1 MAESGKKGV
10 VDDTCR
16 SRESPRKDSRKRPE
30 AMLPLTPPEPG
41 GPCGLRNESTQ
52 RASPG
57 TPSRLPSGDASARR
71 PLFLP
76 CSPVSGKAVHGGIAC
91 CISSPGDQSLAS
103 ACAQL
108 QARDMILDL
117 SDLSACTD
125 VLGQGSMGVLFA
137 ATLSRQG
144 TERPVAVKHRL
155 PSETAAGCPGP
166 DSMKDTI
173 WSMLMGAKIKPR
185 KFLSNACPL

>member
-76 CSPVSGKAVHGGIAC
+76 CSPVSGKVKKVTDA
-91 CISSPGDQSLAS
+91 
-103 ACAQL
+103 
-108 QARDMILDL
+108 MILAL
-117 SDLSACTD
+117 SVSFFSQA
-125 VLGQGSMGVLFA
+125 G
-137 ATLSRQG
+137 ATS
-144 TERPVAVKHRL
+144 
-155 PSETAAGCPGP
+155 AAGHAP
-166 DSMKDTI
+166 DVVELHHTHIHIHTSQTHTHTHTQMDMHT
-173 WSMLMGAKIKPR
+173 R
-185 KFLSNACPL
+185 ERTH